1 VQNPLRSEAAAFRF
15 VGVVVV
21 AAALIVGAARANTW
35 FGLAVA
41 LVLVGGVALWYWHEP
56 SPAPPPVEV
65 PHGEHAVHR
74 VLVIANETV
83 GGRALSQTLIEC
95 VRGRPA
101 ELLVVA
107 PALNSQLRYW
117 TSDEDG
123 ARAAAQERVHASVAA
138 LGELGLAA
146 RGEVGDAEPLQ
157 AIEDAMRTFG
167 ADEVVISTHPVGR
180 SNWLEHGLVEEARR
194 RFDLPITHVIV
205 DLEAEGA

>member
-1 VQNPLRSEAAAFRF
+1 MRSPLRSEADAFRF

-41 LVLVGGVALWYWHEP
+41 VVLVGGVSWWYWHQP
-56 SPAPPPVEV
+56 SPEPPPVAV
-65 PHGEHAVHR
+65 RHDEHAVHR

-83 GGRALSQTLIEC
+83 GGRALSDVVRER

-107 PALNSQLRYW
+107 PALNSPLRHW

-123 ARAAAQERVHASVAA
+123 ARAAAQERVRASVTR
-138 LGELGLAA
+138 LGDLGLTA
-146 RGEVGDAEPLQ
+146 RGEVGDGEPLQ

-167 ADEVVISTHPVGR
+167 ADEIVISTHPAGR
-180 SNWLEHGLVEEARR
+180 SHWLERGLVEEARR
-194 RFDLPITHVIV
+194 RFDLPITHVVV

>member
-56 SPAPPPVEV
+56 SPARPPVEV
-65 PHGEHAVHR
+65 PHEEHAVHR

-83 GGRALSQTLIEC
+83 GGRALSQTLIER

-101 ELLVVA
+101 DVLVVA

-167 ADEVVISTHPVGR
+167 ADEVVISTHPAGR